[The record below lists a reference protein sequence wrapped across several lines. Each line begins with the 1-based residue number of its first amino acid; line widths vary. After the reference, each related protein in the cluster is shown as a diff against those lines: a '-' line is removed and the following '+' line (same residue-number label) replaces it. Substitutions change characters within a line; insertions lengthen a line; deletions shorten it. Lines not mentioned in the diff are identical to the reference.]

1 MAPFLP
7 GRLWLIVL
15 LLLAPPL
22 RADVPATVR
31 AAPASP
37 ALRSEALLTRIGF
50 ASCLHQAR
58 PQPILEAVNAR
69 SWDLFL
75 MIGDNVYGD
84 AEPPELGALAEAYG
98 LQARS
103 PGLNA
108 LRASTPVLA
117 VWDDHDYGQN
127 DAGADFP
134 AKARAEE
141 LFHAFWHTPA
151 DAVERE
157 RPGLYRARTVG
168 PEGRRVQLIFLD
180 TRSFRSSLVP
190 TDARG
195 APGRER
201 YLPNEDPEATLL
213 GAEQWAWLEARLREP
228 ADLRLLVSSI
238 QVIADGHGFE
248 AWRLFPAERERLYAL
263 LRDVRPGGVVVLSGD
278 RHRAGVYRYA
288 EDLPYPLLEVTS
300 SSLNLPIPNAT
311 EEAGP
316 QRLGATF
323 LGENFGEL
331 VVDWEREQLALR
343 VRDLTGDAVRE
354 LTLPLAAL
362 EPDAAA
368 DR

>member
-1 MAPFLP
+1 MAPALP
-7 GRLWLIVL
+7 GRSWLLAL
-15 LLLAPPL
+15 LLLAPVL
-22 RADVPATVR
+22 RAEVPAAVG
-31 AAPASP
+31 AAPDSP
-37 ALRSEALLTRIGF
+37 ALPADALLTRIGF

-69 SWDLFL
+69 PWDLFL

-84 AEPPELGALAEAYG
+84 AEPPELAALAEAYA

-127 DAGADFP
+127 DAGGEFP
-134 AKARAEE
+134 ARARAEE

-151 DAVERE
+151 DAAERG
-157 RPGLYRARTVG
+157 RPGLYRSRTVG

-180 TRSFRSSLVP
+180 TRSFRSPLVP

-195 APGRER
+195 EPGRER
-201 YLPNEDPEATLL
+201 YLPNEDPEATVL
-213 GAEQWAWLEARLREP
+213 GDEQWAWLEATLQEP
-228 ADLRLLVSSI
+228 AELRLLVSSI
-238 QVIADGHGFE
+238 QVIADGHGWE
-248 AWRLFPAERERLYAL
+248 AWRLFPKEREKLYAL
-263 LRDVRPGGVVVLSGD
+263 LGRVRPGGVVVLSGD

-288 EDLPYPLLEVTS
+288 ENLPYPLLEVTS
-300 SSLNLPIPNAT
+300 SSLNLPIRNAT

-316 QRLGATF
+316 YRLGATF
-323 LGENFGEL
+323 LGENFGEV
-331 VVDWEREQLALR
+331 VVDWEREALALR
-343 VRDLTGDAVRE
+343 VLDLEGQAVRE

-362 EPDAAA
+362 EPRASGG
-368 DR
+368 